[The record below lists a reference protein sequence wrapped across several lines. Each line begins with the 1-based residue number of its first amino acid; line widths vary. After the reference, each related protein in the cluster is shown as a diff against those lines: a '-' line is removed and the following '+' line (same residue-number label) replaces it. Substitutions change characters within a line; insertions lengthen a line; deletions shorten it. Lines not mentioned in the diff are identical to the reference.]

1 MKEST
6 GEEPMGRIADQL
18 QQVIDQQRA
27 RHERIAADR
36 QQRISEAWQLLE
48 QAKRLQD
55 DMEASDWLD

>member
-1 MKEST
+1 
-6 GEEPMGRIADQL
+6 MGRIADQL